1 MGMSVVEQM
10 EYSQF
15 PVSVPR
21 SEKKVVMVYLSRQEG
36 EMAQVEE
43 PKEC

>member
-21 SEKKVVMVYLSRQEG
+21 SERKVVMVYLSRQGWVME
-36 EMAQVEE
+36 QVEE
-43 PKEC
+43 RREY